1 MKQKKGDDGVIK
13 YRDTEES
20 IALEKKLF
28 LLPKLNG
35 ALHGY
40 VLNYTVSILNRLSF
54 YFEFS

>member
-1 MKQKKGDDGVIK
+1 MKQQIGDDGVIK

-28 LLPKLNG
+28 HLPKING

-40 VLNYTVSILNRLSF
+40 VSNS
-54 YFEFS
+54 